1 MCIKNEAYQEVIAI
15 PIKDN
20 GTEWSDDQP
29 VLHLDVKTMMTQEEE
44 EDEIS
49 CFAKAELL
57 EHLKISSPL
66 RVLITDLTAKRLGGG
81 GDPFD
86 LSTEVSTAFPS
97 QHMITRTTPTISSS
111 SLSVV
116 LLDERER
123 CPNDHYDAIDGATP
137 MDPSSSSFDN
147 EDPWQKKK
155 RRRRRRRVRMVVAGA
170 VGCGLMGGVFLGSAG
185 HLWPVPRLALSYFGL
200 LPRLESAEKMFA
212 QRRPEFL
219 VLGGGA
225 EEVPKSRRPRNC
237 YAIISVTHYCINS
250 QIALFQDYLERT
262 QQAEEGFIESLLLF

>member
-29 VLHLDVKTMMTQEEE
+29 VLHLDVKTMMIQEED

-137 MDPSSSSFDN
+137 MGPSSSSSFDN
-147 EDPWQKKK
+147 EDHWQKKK
-155 RRRRRRRVRMVVAGA
+155 RRRRRRRFRMVAGA
-170 VGCGLMGGVFLGSAG
+170 VGCGLMGGVFLGPVGLVAG
-185 HLWPVPRLALSYFGL
+185 AASGAFVLRTTSKIGERRKDVRT
-200 LPRLESAEKMFA
+200 A
-212 QRRPEFL
+212 QA
-219 VLGGGA
+219 GI
-225 EEVPKSRRPRNC
+225 SRPRRRC
-237 YAIISVTHYCINS
+237 
-250 QIALFQDYLERT
+250 
-262 QQAEEGFIESLLLF
+262 

>member
-1 MCIKNEAYQEVIAI
+1 VGYAIQPQYSSSSSSHRRGVERSSILRGQARTMCIKNEAYQEVIAI
-15 PIKDN
+15 PINDN

-44 EDEIS
+44 EEDEIS

-57 EHLKISSPL
+57 EHLKISGPL

-97 QHMITRTTPTISSS
+97 SS
-111 SLSVV
+111 SLSSVV

-123 CPNDHYDAIDGATP
+123 CPNDNYDAIDGATP

-155 RRRRRRRVRMVVAGA
+155 RRRRRRRVRMVAGA
-170 VGCGLMGGVFLGSAG
+170 VGCGLMGGVFLGPAG
-185 HLWPVPRLALSYFGL
+185 LVAGAASGAFVLRTTSKIGERRKDARTAQAGISSPR
-200 LPRLESAEKMFA
+200 
-212 QRRPEFL
+212 RR
-219 VLGGGA
+219 
-225 EEVPKSRRPRNC
+225 C
-237 YAIISVTHYCINS
+237 
-250 QIALFQDYLERT
+250 
-262 QQAEEGFIESLLLF
+262 